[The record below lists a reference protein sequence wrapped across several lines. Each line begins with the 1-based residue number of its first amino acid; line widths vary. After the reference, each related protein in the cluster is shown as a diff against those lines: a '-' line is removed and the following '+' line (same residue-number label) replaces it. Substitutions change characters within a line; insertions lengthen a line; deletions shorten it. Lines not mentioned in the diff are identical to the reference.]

1 MELLMFSAI
10 GRDIQWASLGIAAA
24 ILLVVSLLL
33 GVLIVIISR
42 FCQVK
47 EDPRVKEVENLL
59 AGSNCGACGH
69 PGCAGAVCP
78 LSDVRVISIKRITTA
93 HAQ

>member
-42 FCQVK
+42 FCRVK
-47 EDPRVKEVENLL
+47 EDPVSRKWKTCLQVPTVAL
-59 AGSNCGACGH
+59 ADIQ
-69 PGCAGAVCP
+69 
-78 LSDVRVISIKRITTA
+78 LRRICQSTRGRHGKT
-93 HAQ
+93 

>member
-47 EDPRVKEVENLL
+47 EDPRVKEVENLQ
-59 AGSNCGACGH
+59 
-69 PGCAGAVCP
+69 
-78 LSDVRVISIKRITTA
+78 KR
-93 HAQ
+93 